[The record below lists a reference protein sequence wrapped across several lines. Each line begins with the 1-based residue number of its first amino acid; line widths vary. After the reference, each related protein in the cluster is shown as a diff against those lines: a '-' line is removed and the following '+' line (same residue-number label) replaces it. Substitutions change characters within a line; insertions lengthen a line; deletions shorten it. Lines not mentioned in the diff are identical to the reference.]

1 MVLKKT
7 FFRKLV
13 PHEDASLLTSLDN
26 DEDKT
31 NHSAQ
36 IIPSINDFPSN
47 DMDDNADC
55 NQDCIFNL
63 HANPVPNLTD
73 DQLDGLNFDSISLH
87 PRLTDR
93 LEQSEEN
100 EEATGE
106 DKSEVDFLA
115 ETWRKCRID
124 GLAGNGHDHK
134 EEIIVDNGFKADE
147 VSVGVSNDPS
157 LSRNDELVGTS
168 RDGESD
174 ICRSGYQVGKFLDM
188 ERSVETSTETL
199 VSENNIPG

>member
-1 MVLKKT
+1 MVFRIF

-13 PHEDASLLTSLDN
+13 TYEDAALLTSLDN

-31 NHSAQ
+31 QNHPAQ
-36 IIPSINDFPSN
+36 NMPSINDYLPN

-63 HANPVPNLTD
+63 HANPVANLTD

-87 PRLTDR
+87 PHLTDG
-93 LEQSEEN
+93 LEQSEET
-100 EEATGE
+100 TGE

-115 ETWRKCRID
+115 ETWRSK
-124 GLAGNGHDHK
+124 NGHDHK
-134 EEIIVDNGFKADE
+134 EEIMVDNGFKADE
-147 VSVGVSNDPS
+147 LSIGINSEPSSN
-157 LSRNDELVGTS
+157 RNDDLVGTT

-174 ICRSGYQVGKFLDM
+174 IYGSGLDIYKYLAM

>member
-1 MVLKKT
+1 MKWFFVKNI
-7 FFRKLV
+7 FRKLV
-13 PHEDASLLTSLDN
+13 PHEDAALLTSLDN

-31 NHSAQ
+31 NYSAQ
-36 IIPSINDFPSN
+36 NMPSIKDFLPN

-87 PRLTDR
+87 PRLT
-93 LEQSEEN
+93 EQGEEN
-100 EEATGE
+100 EETTGE
-106 DKSEVDFLA
+106 DKSEEDFLA
-115 ETWRKCRID
+115 ETWRSK
-124 GLAGNGHDHK
+124 NGHK
-134 EEIIVDNGFKADE
+134 EEITVDNGFKADE
-147 VSVGVSNDPS
+147 LSVGTNNDPT
-157 LSRNDELVGTS
+157 LCRNDESIGPA

-174 ICRSGYQVGKFLDM
+174 MCRSGYQVGKFLDM